1 MTNKAITK
9 AEDLV
14 TTHEQTRAGFI
25 SIALEKNH
33 IGDPYVKNARA
44 FKSMVSRTTK
54 PEDFLTMQTIRPFLL
69 SASGLSEKSLA
80 YLDEADRTKAIEE
93 LIHNFLKPAGSA
105 YVDETIYRYLLT
117 KGDAVGGSMRN
128 RIGALGQEKLICYIL
143 SCMNVR
149 GIDYTYLKNEKP
161 ITWRKPVA
169 GSVDIEKNLK
179 GLCWKN
185 AKGDRVL
192 GFNLGIPL
200 VGKNVDICLFAG
212 DTASYDSGRIVNKPD
227 KVIMLGE
234 LKGGIDPAGA
244 DEHWKTANSALER
257 IRTSFSGAGYNIS
270 ESFVGAAIE
279 NAMAKEIYNQL
290 DNNTLANA
298 ANLNSDDQMA
308 EYCNWLLEL

>member
-1 MTNKAITK
+1 MNKAITK

-44 FKSMVSRTTK
+44 FKSMVVGTTD
-54 PEDFLTMQTIRPFLL
+54 PEDFLKMPQIRPFLL
-69 SASGLSEKSLA
+69 SASGLSEKSLV
-80 YLDEADRTKAIEE
+80 YLNETDRTKAIEE
-93 LIHNFLKPAGSA
+93 LITNFLKPAGAA

-128 RIGALGQEKLICYIL
+128 RIGALGQEKLIRYII

-161 ITWRKPVA
+161 ITWRKPIKE
-169 GSVDIEKNLK
+169 SVGIEKNLK

-185 AKGDRVL
+185 TKGERVL

-200 VGKNVDICLFAG
+200 VGKNVDICLFSGGA
-212 DTASYDSGRIVNKPD
+212 DTYDRGRIVNNFE

-257 IRTSFSGAGYNIS
+257 IRTSFSRAGYYIS

-279 NAMAKEIYNQL
+279 NAMAKEIFDQL
-290 DNNTLANA
+290 ENSILGNA
-298 ANLNSDDQMA
+298 ANLNSDNQMV
-308 EYCNWLLEL
+308 EYCNWLLDL